1 MPPPDAT
8 SKSRKQKWH
17 RGSTNKRGESQ
28 GWDGGDGVARRPY
41 HQRFANAPGCN
52 SFRVDEFPGRLPRV
66 GTARQPWAGR
76 GNPVGIR
83 EGVNRPSP
91 QAEGRCV
98 VRPSDSVP
106 PPDAARGGEGGRG
119 KEELKIINDKVGTR
133 ARGER
138 GGDEPSPP
146 RLGRQ
151 PWGADGDGI
160 RRWRPR
166 SRGNQTASSGRPE
179 DGAPAELKTLF
190 FGCWFYKY
198 ISPTGFRGGRG
209 DSRRSSGQDWT
220 GEDAGEAKRVL
231 RKGEA

>member
-1 MPPPDAT
+1 MRETRQSGLEGGVRLIPHPYPYRKQTRAWSFVPPPDAT
-8 SKSRKQKWH
+8 SKSRNEESRKQKWH

-119 KEELKIINDKVGTR
+119 KEEFKIINDKVGTR

-138 GGDEPSPP
+138 GGDEPSPEVLP
-146 RLGRQ
+146 
-151 PWGADGDGI
+151 I
-160 RRWRPR
+160 C
-166 SRGNQTASSGRPE
+166 QTN
-179 DGAPAELKTLF
+179 LWL
-190 FGCWFYKY
+190 
-198 ISPTGFRGGRG
+198 I
-209 DSRRSSGQDWT
+209 
-220 GEDAGEAKRVL
+220 
-231 RKGEA
+231 